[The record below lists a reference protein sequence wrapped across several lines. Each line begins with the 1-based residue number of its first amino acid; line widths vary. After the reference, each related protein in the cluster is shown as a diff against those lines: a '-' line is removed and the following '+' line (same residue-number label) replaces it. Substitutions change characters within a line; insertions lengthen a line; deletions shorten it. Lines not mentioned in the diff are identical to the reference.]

1 MYRRLLFLVLLIAVV
16 PSTAFAQKKGDDE
29 LPRGVPILWKDPV
42 DISKRDLYW
51 GPGGAAEKPDL
62 SKVTLI
68 KKETGGYSK
77 KYRVRDGSGR
87 EWVAKIGKE
96 AQAETSAS
104 RLMWAV
110 GFFADKNYLV
120 PHVKVEGI
128 PEPLENARF
137 SLRPDHVKRLEG
149 WRWSSN
155 PFSGTKQFQGLKVM
169 MALLNN
175 WDIKDS
181 NNKINVIR
189 DEGGDATELHYFV
202 GDLGGTFGK
211 SSPVPIIWTFTRSRN
226 NPRDYANAYFV
237 DLVRD
242 GIVYFEFAGKKNDLF
257 EDISVN
263 DARWMGSLLSRL
275 SKRQLEDA
283 FRASNYTKPQVR
295 LLTEA
300 VQDRIKELN
309 TLPRYQQ
316 IAR

>member
-1 MYRRLLFLVLLIAVV
+1 MYRRLLFLVLLIALV
-16 PSTAFAQKKGDDE
+16 PSSVFTQKKGDDE
-29 LPRGVPILWKDPV
+29 LPRGVPILWRDPV
-42 DISKRDLYW
+42 DISKRNLYW

-68 KKETGGYSK
+68 KKETGGYST

-87 EWVAKIGKE
+87 EWVAKVGKE

-104 RLMWAV
+104 RLLWAV

-120 PHVKVEGI
+120 PRVKVEGI
-128 PEPLENARF
+128 PGPLENARF
-137 SLRPDHVKRLEG
+137 SLRPDHVKRLDG
-149 WRWSSN
+149 WKWSRN
-155 PFSGTKQFQGLKVM
+155 PFSGSKQFQGLKVM

-175 WDIKDS
+175 WDIKDD
-181 NNKINVIR
+181 NNKINVIS
-189 DEGGDATELHYFV
+189 DENGGATELRYFV
-202 GDLGGTFGK
+202 ADLGGTFGK
-211 SSPVPIIWTFTRSRN
+211 SSPVPVIWRFTRSRN
-226 NPRDYANAYFV
+226 NLRDYAKAYFV

-242 GIVYFEFAGKKNDLF
+242 GIVYFEFAGKQNDLF
-257 EDISVN
+257 EDISVS

-283 FRASNYTKPQVR
+283 FRASNYTQPQIR

-300 VQDRIKELN
+300 VQDRIAELN
-309 TLPRYQQ
+309 ALPRYQQ